1 MRRLALLLP
10 LLIVA
15 GCAAPETR
23 GPTRESEA
31 LQRDLAGRTAG
42 ASTSC
47 IPATGN
53 QGLTIVDPR
62 TLAYDQGRTIWVNRL
77 EADCPG
83 MRPMDTLI
91 VELHGSQYCRGDHFR
106 ATSTGNTIPGPI
118 CVLGDFTPY
127 RR

>member
-1 MRRLALLLP
+1 LLL
-10 LLIVA
+10 LLIA
-15 GCAAPETR
+15 GCAGPVAM
-23 GPTRESEA
+23 GPTREAEA

-42 ASTSC
+42 APTSC
-47 IPATGN
+47 IPATGS
-53 QGLTIVDPR
+53 QTLTIVDPR

-77 EADCPG
+77 GADCPG

-106 ATSTGNTIPGPI
+106 TTSTGNSIPGPI

-127 RR
+127 RRAG

>member
-1 MRRLALLLP
+1 MRRLALLLS

-15 GCAAPETR
+15 GCAAPDAR
-23 GPTRESEA
+23 APTREAEA
-31 LQRDLAGRTAG
+31 LQQDLAGRTAG
-42 ASTSC
+42 APASC
-47 IPATGN
+47 IPATGS

-91 VELHGSQYCRGDHFR
+91 VELNGSQYCRGDHFR
-106 ATSTGNTIPGPI
+106 TTSAGNTIPGPI